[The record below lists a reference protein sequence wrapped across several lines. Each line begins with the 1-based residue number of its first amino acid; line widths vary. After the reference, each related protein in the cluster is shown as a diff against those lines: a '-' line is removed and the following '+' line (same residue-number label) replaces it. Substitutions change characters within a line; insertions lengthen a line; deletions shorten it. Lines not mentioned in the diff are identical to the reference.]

1 MEAMNK
7 AKAEQLFNENS
18 LYIGVDCI
26 LLDTARGLLGVCPVD
41 KVAARD
47 QAGIKV
53 KWGGDVLALTWGG
66 FLEAVT
72 LYNIERIY
80 FMEQERKPLQCL
92 KGGKERA

>member
-18 LYIGVDCI
+18 LYLGQDCI
-26 LLDTARGLLGVCPVD
+26 LLDTARELLGIRPVD

-53 KWGGDVLALTWGG
+53 QWGGDVVALTWGG

-72 LYNIERIY
+72 LHNVEYIFY
-80 FMEQERKPLQCL
+80 MEQGRKPLQCL